1 MSHNAC
7 RACLFAGIRR
17 VGFELRL
24 VWFSDHNV
32 QLNRLPAG
40 CAFKQD
46 LGADARG
53 HETTS
58 LVVLEV
64 VVMAAFQVALQTF
77 GIGLCSW

>member
-1 MSHNAC
+1 MSHDAC
-7 RACLFAGIRR
+7 RAWLPAGIRG

-24 VWFSDHNV
+24 VWVSDHNV
-32 QLNRLPAG
+32 QLNRLPTD
-40 CAFKQD
+40 CAVEKD
-46 LGADARG
+46 LGTDAG
-53 HETTS
+53 GLETAS